1 MTEQIY
7 WDRPCTIYN
16 IPHSGSTWPLMG
28 QGVTKSESC
37 TQLLYSRGRKT
48 SYVDER
54 LLMTEPDDRQMITK
68 RNNAKIIFI
77 NQNPRISFSISPEG
91 KDSRRQ
97 LSTSIYRHQSGW
109 ARENH
114 DRTNQILD
122 NSKAKASQVISYW
135 MISNK
140 RSSQWLVDSSPA
152 DLGAFTR
159 FGRVHQVWPV
169 GHNRSPLGPHAELR
183 VSKMKMKCP

>member
-37 TQLLYSRGRKT
+37 TQLLFSRGRKT

-54 LLMTEPDDRQMITK
+54 LLVTEPDDRQKITK

-109 ARENH
+109 ARE
-114 DRTNQILD
+114 RIMTGQIRYWIIARQRLLRWFLIGWSATN
-122 NSKAKASQVISYW
+122 
-135 MISNK
+135 
-140 RSSQWLVDSSPA
+140 
-152 DLGAFTR
+152 DLLSD
-159 FGRVHQVWPV
+159 W
-169 GHNRSPLGPHAELR
+169 
-183 VSKMKMKCP
+183 